1 MTTRAVHWHQG
12 MFLRPHQFQAADRNV
27 QALLARAS
35 RFDVHHSWGLR
46 KVEWEP
52 DALGNYRFALRSIEA
67 RFPDGTTVCL
77 PEDGALP
84 SLDLKGP
91 FQSRTRVT
99 IYLCMPQLRLGRSNA
114 GPGEAP
120 RYHVDALEVEDENS
134 GTDSQPV
141 QVRLPNVRLL
151 TDADDR
157 AGFDVLPLAR
167 LEKSARAE
175 SVPQLDA
182 TFIPPVLFCD
192 AWPVLQVDIL
202 RQIFDRIGKKLEL
215 LSGQVVNR
223 GITLD
228 SHGQGDGRIIGQLSR
243 LNEAYAL
250 LSNLAFVPGI
260 HPLGAY
266 LELCRLVGQLSLFGK
281 SARPPQLPV
290 YDHDDLGGC
299 FYKVKQ
305 YIDGLLNEV
314 DEPMYEERAFIGAGL
329 RMQVALEPKWLEPAY
344 HLYLGVRSPLS
355 SDECVRLLTKAGQ
368 LDMKV
373 GSSDRVDAVFTKGA
387 AGLKFTP
394 SPRPPRALPSAGDLT
409 YFQIDRDSTPSEW
422 QFVQTSLTLAIRF
435 NEKMI
440 EGNIQ
445 GERELRLK
453 IKTGG
458 GQTATMQV
466 TLYVVPH
473 QLAEK

>member
-1 MTTRAVHWHQG
+1 MTMRAVHWHQG
-12 MFLRPHQFQAADRNV
+12 MFLRPHQFQALERST
-27 QALLARAS
+27 QALTARHS
-35 RFDVHHSWGLR
+35 RFDVHHGWGLR
-46 KVEWEP
+46 RIEWEP
-52 DALGNYRFALRSIEA
+52 DALGNYRFALRTLEA
-67 RFPDGTTVCL
+67 RLPDGSTLCL

-84 SLDLKGP
+84 SLDLKAP
-91 FQSRTRVT
+91 FQSRNRVT
-99 IYLCMPQLRLGRSNA
+99 IYLALPQLRLGRANA
-114 GPGEAP
+114 GQGEAP
-120 RYHVDALEVEDENS
+120 RFHVDTLEVEDENS
-134 GTDSQPV
+134 GTDVQPV
-141 QVRLPNVRLL
+141 MVRLPNVRLL
-151 TDADDR
+151 TDTDDR

-175 SVPQLDA
+175 AVPQLDS
-182 TFIPPVLFCD
+182 TYIPPVLYCD
-192 AWPVLQVDIL
+192 SWPVLQVDIL
-202 RQIFDRIGKKLEL
+202 RQIYDRIGKKVEL

-243 LNEAYAL
+243 LNEAYSL

-260 HPLGAY
+260 HPLPAY
-266 LELCRLVGQLSLFGK
+266 LELCRLVGHLSLFVRA
-281 SARPPQLPV
+281 ARPPQLPV

-305 YIDGLLNEV
+305 YIDGFLNEV

-329 RMQVALEPKWLEPAY
+329 RMQVTLEPKWLESAY
-344 HLYLGVRSPLS
+344 HLYLGVRSPLTS
-355 SDECVRLLTKAGQ
+355 EECIRLLTKAGQ

-373 GSSDRVDAVFTKGA
+373 GSSDRVDAIFTKGA

-394 SPRPPRALPSAGDLT
+394 SPRPPRALPSAPELT

-422 QFVQTSLTLAIRF
+422 QYVQTSLTLAIRF
-435 NEKMI
+435 NEKLI

-445 GERELRLK
+445 GERELKLK

-458 GQTATMQV
+458 GQTATLQV

>member
-1 MTTRAVHWHQG
+1 
-12 MFLRPHQFQAADRNV
+12 
-27 QALLARAS
+27 
-35 RFDVHHSWGLR
+35 
-46 KVEWEP
+46 
-52 DALGNYRFALRSIEA
+52 
-67 RFPDGTTVCL
+67 
-77 PEDGALP
+77 
-84 SLDLKGP
+84 
-91 FQSRTRVT
+91 
-99 IYLCMPQLRLGRSNA
+99 
-114 GPGEAP
+114 
-120 RYHVDALEVEDENS
+120 
-134 GTDSQPV
+134 
-141 QVRLPNVRLL
+141 
-151 TDADDR
+151 
-157 AGFDVLPLAR
+157 
-167 LEKSARAE
+167 
-175 SVPQLDA
+175 
-182 TFIPPVLFCD
+182 
-192 AWPVLQVDIL
+192 VLQVDIL